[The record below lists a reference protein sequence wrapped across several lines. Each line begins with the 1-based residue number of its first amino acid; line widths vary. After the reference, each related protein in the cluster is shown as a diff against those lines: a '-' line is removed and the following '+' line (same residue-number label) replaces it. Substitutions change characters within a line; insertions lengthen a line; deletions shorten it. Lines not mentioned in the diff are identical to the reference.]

1 MNTKVKMFNE
11 CYSEELEKEVNTF
24 LKNVDLVDIKYSV
37 TIYDKEVLDYSAM
50 VIYKELSNEL

>member
-24 LKNVDLVDIKYSV
+24 LKNVDYVEIFGDMKGG
-37 TIYDKEVLDYSAM
+37 
-50 VIYKELSNEL
+50 N